1 MNRLF
6 KLAVATAAIAI
17 SQCGHAATY
26 SFTGFFGESLPPGQ
40 SDYTAT
46 FELTLPGPVTAQTTI
61 PAADLTSCMTHAEAC
76 TAVTFYPD
84 AAAAGLAPATDWQA
98 IGLSTASVTTFYYF
112 DPSSFT
118 TDGVYGE
125 VAGFNPATLTVSD
138 VSAVPEPTAAAMF
151 GIATLG
157 LAAIGRRRRAMG
169 K

>member
-1 MNRLF
+1 MKRLF

-26 SFTGFFGESLPPGQ
+26 SFTGLFGEALPPGQ

-46 FELTLPGPVTAQTTI
+46 FELTLAAPVTVDETV

-76 TAVTFYPD
+76 TAVTFYVD
-84 AAAAGLAPATDWQA
+84 AAAAGLAPGTDWQA
-98 IGLSTASVTTFYYF
+98 ISLSTASLTAFYYF
-112 DPSSFT
+112 SPSAFT

-125 VAGFNPATLTVSD
+125 LAGFNPATLSVSGA
-138 VSAVPEPTAAAMF
+138 SAVAEPTAGAMF

-157 LAAIGRRRRAMG
+157 LIAIGRRRRAMTQ
-169 K
+169 